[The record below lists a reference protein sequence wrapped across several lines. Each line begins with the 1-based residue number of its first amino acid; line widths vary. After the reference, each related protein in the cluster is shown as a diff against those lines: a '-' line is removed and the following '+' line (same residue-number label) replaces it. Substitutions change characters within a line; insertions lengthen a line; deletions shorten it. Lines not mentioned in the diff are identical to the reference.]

1 MTVVEVEGTIVEP
14 FEIQNLDIM
23 PGQRYSVLVTMD
35 QPPDIYWATTGVRY
49 RNAGPPGYLAFRYTG
64 AEGDSLNFP
73 PDTSDHPDW
82 ETTEPTEAL
91 EQQLFSKTV
100 VPNDSAEIL
109 NSNPESIRRIIGKST
124 PPPRRSFLPSHCFL
138 TYIYSLTCFAVVG
151 TQAKTLDGQLRW
163 AVNNVPKTLPSK
175 PLILSAYE
183 AVNAKGAL
191 PWPDTVIPGTVVVP
205 DRPLTPWNYT
215 ERVQESVG
223 EFLDTS
229 GPSVIHLTK
238 GEVVEIVLQNARAL
252 NGFAEMHSWHLHG
265 HKFYVVG
272 SGFGTFNESTDPLN
286 YNLINPIKRD
296 STSVLPLGWTA
307 LRFKANNPGTWNFH
321 CTQPAH
327 MVMGMGF
334 TFVTSPDLLDTPPPG
349 VSSCLMTSLN
359 PDDV

>member
-1 MTVVEVEGTIVEP
+1 
-14 FEIQNLDIM
+14 
-23 PGQRYSVLVTMD
+23 
-35 QPPDIYWATTGVRY
+35 
-49 RNAGPPGYLAFRYTG
+49 
-64 AEGDSLNFP
+64 
-73 PDTSDHPDW
+73 
-82 ETTEPTEAL
+82 
-91 EQQLFSKTV
+91 
-100 VPNDSAEIL
+100 
-109 NSNPESIRRIIGKST
+109 
-124 PPPRRSFLPSHCFL
+124 
-138 TYIYSLTCFAVVG
+138 
-151 TQAKTLDGQLRW
+151 LRW
-163 AVNNVPKTLPSK
+163 TANNVTKTLPSK

-205 DRPLTPWNYT
+205 DRPLTAWNYT

-223 EFLDTS
+223 EFLETS

-252 NGFAEMHSWHLHG
+252 NGVAEMHSWHLHG

-272 SGFGTFNESTDPLN
+272 SGFGTFNESTDPLY

-321 CTQPAH
+321 CTQPSH

-334 TFVTSPDLLDTPPPG
+334 TFVTSPDLLDAPPPG

-359 PDDV
+359 PDDGKLSNEI